1 MLLQL
6 LNILMGLVAALPGLQ
21 KQGLLQSQT
30 ELEGKIAAYIPTLGL
45 VGLTVGIIGLLI
57 RMDILP
63 IFISSLGA
71 SYPQA
76 IPAILLG
83 LLLAAPHFQKY
94 DILGKASDKIK
105 PYAFEIGLIGIAS
118 GLGSL
123 LFGCILPVVCHMP
136 F

>member
-1 MLLQL
+1 MILQL

-21 KQGLLQSQT
+21 KRGLMENQP
-30 ELEGKIAAYIPTLGL
+30 ELAGRITAYAPTLGL
-45 VGLTVGIIGLLI
+45 IGLTVGIIGFLI
-57 RMDILP
+57 RIDLLP
-63 IFISSLGA
+63 IFISPLGA

-94 DILGKASDKIK
+94 DILGRASARVK
-105 PYAFEIGLIGIAS
+105 PYAFEIGIIGIAT

-123 LFGCILPVVCHMP
+123 LFGCILPVFCRVS

>member
-6 LNILMGLVAALPGLQ
+6 LNIVMGLLAALPGLQ
-21 KQGLLQSQT
+21 KRGWMQSQT
-30 ELEGKIAAYIPTLGL
+30 EFEGKISPFVPMIGL
-45 VGLTVGIIGLLI
+45 VGLVIGVIGLLV
-57 RMDILP
+57 RAGLLP
-63 IFISSLGA
+63 IFIYSSGA

-83 LLLAAPHFQKY
+83 ILLATPYLQKY
-94 DILGKASDKIK
+94 DFLKKASAKIQ
-105 PYAFEIGLIGIAS
+105 PYAFEIGIIGIAC

-123 LFGCILPVVCHMP
+123 LFGCILPVVCHVP

>member
-6 LNILMGLVAALPGLQ
+6 LNIAMGFVATLPGLQ
-21 KQGLLQSQT
+21 KRGLVQGQR
-30 ELEGKIAAYIPTLGL
+30 ELEEKIAPYVPALGL
-45 VGLTVGIIGLLI
+45 VGLTVGIIGFLI
-57 RMDILP
+57 RVDLLP
-63 IFISSLGA
+63 IFIAPLGA

-94 DILGKASDKIK
+94 DILGKASDTIK
-105 PYAFEIGLIGIAS
+105 PYTFEIGIIGIAS

-123 LFGCILPVVCHMP
+123 LFGCILPVVCQVS

>member
-6 LNILMGLVAALPGLQ
+6 LNILMGVVVALPGLQ
-21 KQGLLQSQT
+21 KRGLIQAQT
-30 ELEGKIAAYIPTLGL
+30 EFEGKISSYVPTLGL
-45 VGLTVGIIGLLI
+45 IGLVAGVIGFLI
-57 RMDILP
+57 RIDLLP

-94 DILGKASDKIK
+94 QLLKQVSDKIR
-105 PYAFEIGLIGIAS
+105 PYAFEIGIIGIAC

-123 LFGCILPVVCHMP
+123 LFGCILPVVCHVP